1 MIGLSLLFSFS
12 VGLLLMMSTCK
23 VKSAPPPSPPP
34 TTTTAQAPQI
44 PVLKCDGKC
53 KGCLDLLG
61 MCSFPGRGNCPK
73 NTVDCY
79 SKKSPTDR
87 SNFY

>member
-12 VGLLLMMSTCK
+12 LGLLLMMSTCK
-23 VKSAPPPSPPP
+23 VKSVPPSSPLP
-34 TTTTAQAPQI
+34 TTAKAPQI

-61 MCSFPGRGNCPK
+61 MCSFPGRGNCPE